1 VTNLSA
7 LPAGV
12 TVLERGWLSANNIVL
27 QGRHG
32 TALVDSG
39 YCTHAAQTLQLVVHT
54 LQGRPLDLLLN
65 THLHSDHCG
74 GNAALQATYPK
85 TLTHI
90 PPGQATHVATW
101 DAHALSYTPTGQTCP
116 QFHFDHLLKP
126 GSEIALGDH
135 IWQVHAAPGHDP
147 HSVVFFEPTSKVLL
161 SADALW
167 EHGFG
172 VIFPELEGIH
182 AMDEVAATLD
192 LIERLAPQTVVPGH
206 GRVFVDAPA
215 ALATARKRL
224 DGFVQNPLK
233 HAHHAAKVLLKFKL
247 LELHR
252 VEHTALARWT
262 RETPYFGQLHQRFF
276 ADTPVTDWFAQ
287 LLQDLVRA
295 KAAEV
300 DGDWIVD
307 H

>member
-1 VTNLSA
+1 M
-7 LPAGV
+7 

-39 YCTHAAQTLQLVVHT
+39 YCTHAAQTLQLVAHT
-54 LQGRPLDLLLN
+54 LQGRSLDRLLN

-74 GNAALQATYPK
+74 GNAALQAAYPNVV
-85 TLTHI
+85 THI
-90 PPGQATHVATW
+90 PPGQATHVSTW
-101 DAHALSYTPTGQTCP
+101 DANALSYTPTGQTCP
-116 QFHFDHLLKP
+116 PFKFDVLLQP
-126 GSEIALGDH
+126 GTEVALGERH
-135 IWQVHAAPGHDP
+135 WQVHAAPGHDP
-147 HSVVFFEPTSKVLL
+147 HSVVFFEPISRVLL

-172 VIFPELEGIH
+172 VIFPELEGIQ

-206 GRVFVDAPA
+206 GRVFHDAPTT
-215 ALATARKRL
+215 LATARKRL

-252 VEHTALARWT
+252 VQRSALARWT
-262 RETPYFGQLHQRFF
+262 TETPYFHLLHQRFF
-276 ADTPVTDWFAQ
+276 ADVPVDAWFDQ

-295 KAAEV
+295 KAAEIEQQGE
-300 DGDWIVD
+300 DDWILDV
-307 H
+307 